1 MIQISYPPA
10 SRVIR
15 GLGGFPTPI
24 GGDIF
29 LPAGSDWQ
37 IAGTVDLL
45 GNRIVCLGVVSIN
58 GISSGTSILKSTG
71 LSGALIT
78 TEDSLT
84 MQNLTITADNVFNID
99 GGGTAAIG
107 FGAVNLIGCANIGT
121 IQNVANFNVVNSAWR
136 TSAGFIFDGTVGT
149 VRFINSVF
157 DTPPSG
163 ALITIA
169 ATAVVARRFSFNLCS
184 MIIPAGV
191 IGIDVISGASIPNDM
206 FILNDIGF
214 TGASTTYIQGVSAND
229 NRNRWNDCRGIQN
242 DGNSAYY
249 YMSNNS
255 TQTVI
260 SATNT
265 FVDIAGTTT
274 PGVLQRF
281 AHSNNRV
288 DYLGVL
294 NKSFEAEATCTLT
307 AGNNQTI
314 SLRFIL
320 RTAAGATKAVS
331 PAIDVTTSG
340 TGRSENIKVG
350 LPFAM
355 ATGDYL
361 RAQVANTNTTNI
373 VVNDLIV
380 IVK

>member
-10 SRVIR
+10 SRVVR
-15 GLGGFPTPI
+15 GLGGFPAPI
-24 GGDIF
+24 GGIIYLQD
-29 LPAGSDWQ
+29 GMNYQ
-37 IAGTVDLL
+37 IAGTVDLQ
-45 GNRIVCLGVVSIN
+45 GNRIECLGVVSLN
-58 GISSGTSILKSTG
+58 GVSSETSFLTSTG
-71 LSGALIT
+71 LTDPLIT
-78 TEDSLT
+78 TSYSLP
-84 MQNLTITADNVFNID
+84 MRDLAITADNVFNID

-107 FGAVNLIGCANIGT
+107 FGAVNLIGCANIGM
-121 IQNVANFNVVNSAWR
+121 IQNVANVNVVNSAWR
-136 TSAGFIFDGTVGT
+136 NSTGCIFDGTVST
-149 VRFINSVF
+149 IRFLNSIF
-157 DTPPSG
+157 DSPPSG
-163 ALITIA
+163 TLITIA

-191 IGIDVISGASIPNDM
+191 VGIDIISGASLPNDM
-206 FILNDIGF
+206 FVLNDIGF
-214 TGASTTYIQGVSAND
+214 TGASTTYVQGILAND
-229 NRNRWNDCRGIQN
+229 NRNRWDDCRGIQN

-249 YMSNNS
+249 YMSNN
-255 TQTVI
+255 TTPTVI
-260 SATNT
+260 SAANT

-274 PGVLQRF
+274 AGVLQRF
-281 AHSNNRV
+281 THSNNRA
-288 DYLGVL
+288 DYVGVL
-294 NKSFEAEATCTLT
+294 NNSFKADATCTLT

-355 ATGDYL
+355 ANGDYI
-361 RAQVANTNTTNI
+361 RAQVANTSVTNV

-380 IVK
+380 VID